1 MKNQRLLGGVIVVL
15 IAALPLL
22 LCYYL
27 DDLLPT
33 QVPTHYTNGQADR
46 FASQQRLREVATLPL
61 VLYCVLTLIPQVHRT
76 GFNLWRSH
84 RQRQLRAVLVTA
96 LSVMLLAVLYRVI
109 SPSLIGIKLV

>member
-1 MKNQRLLGGVIVVL
+1 MKNQRLLGGVVVAL

-33 QVPTHYTNGQADR
+33 QVPTHYTNGHADR
-46 FASQQRLREVATLPL
+46 FANQQWLRDVAALPI
-61 VLYCVLTLIPQVHRT
+61 VLYCALTFIPQVHRT
-76 GFNLWRSH
+76 GFHLWRSY

-96 LSVMLLAVLYRVI
+96 LSVMILAVLYRVV
-109 SPSLIGIKLV
+109 SPSL